1 MYLHSPHP
9 ARPNGKGKF
18 FPVEYQPPIEP
29 TDSEYPFV
37 LSTGRTLYHYNSGT
51 MTMRE
56 EGVVQKQEDPFVEIN
71 AEDAQALGV
80 GEGDWVRLVSRRG
93 ELEARA
99 AVGERVY
106 PGLVWMAL
114 HFAQAKVNWLT
125 HDVGD
130 PLIGTPEYKVCAVR
144 VERV

>member
-1 MYLHSPHP
+1 
-9 ARPNGKGKF
+9 
-18 FPVEYQPPIEP
+18 
-29 TDSEYPFV
+29 
-37 LSTGRTLYHYNSGT
+37 

-56 EGVVQKQEDPFVEIN
+56 EGVVQKQEDPFVEMHPD
-71 AEDAQALGV
+71 DARALGIE
-80 GEGDWVRLVSRRG
+80 EGDWVRLVSRRG

-99 AVGERVY
+99 ALGERVY

-130 PLIGTPEYKVCAVR
+130 PLIGTPEYKTSAVR
-144 VERV
+144 VEPVGSALKPAAR